1 VPVDDESRPEK
12 KKRRSRWRWIVGIA
26 LGLVL
31 ALGIAL
37 AYAVSHAEPIV
48 RARVIETLS
57 IRFKSKVELSGFH
70 VSVHHGVQVTGENL
84 RIYGDTDPNIHQP
97 GVQPL
102 IAIAEFRFGMPVW
115 NLLKT
120 PMHVRTV
127 YVKGLALN
135 IPPKQHRQQMNRLR
149 TKAAK
154 AKIFVDHY
162 IFDNAVL
169 VINTSNPDKLPLVFD
184 IESLELKAT
193 APGQP
198 LRFNANLLNPKPVGI
213 IHSVGLFGPWQADS
227 PRDTPVKG
235 GYTFS
240 DADLSTI
247 KGLGGTLSSTGEYVG
262 TLDNIVVDGR
272 TDTPDFSVSSSGH
285 PVPLRTEFHAIVDG
299 TSGDT
304 FLRPVKARILR
315 TVLLAEGFVV
325 RQKQPAG
332 RRVKLDVSIPEGRI
346 EDLLRLGIRTDPPL
360 MTGAVRLKTKF
371 DLPAA
376 DVDIADRL
384 TLAGTFQVSGVH
396 FTNDKW
402 QTKIDS
408 LSLRSQGKPKL
419 AKDHVPDNVPSEL
432 SGTFELNHGLLSF
445 RTLHFEVPGME
456 VNVAGKYSLDG
467 KEFDFHG
474 KARMEATI
482 SHMVTGW
489 KAILLKPVDPFF
501 KKHGAGTELPVK
513 ITGTKSEPHFGLDF
527 GHKSSPVEARQT
539 PFGR

>member
-1 VPVDDESRPEK
+1 M
-12 KKRRSRWRWIVGIA
+12 GIG

-31 ALGIAL
+31 AIAIAL
-37 AYAVSHAEPIV
+37 AYAISHAEPIL

-57 IRFKSKVELSGFH
+57 TRFKSRVELGGFH
-70 VSVHHGVQVTGENL
+70 VSVHHGVEVAGENL
-84 RIYGDTDPNIHQP
+84 RIYGDTDPNLHQP
-97 GVQPL
+97 GLQPL

-115 NLLKT
+115 NLIKT
-120 PMHVRTV
+120 PMHVHTV

-135 IPPKQHRQQMNRLR
+135 IPPKQQRQQMNRLR
-149 TKAAK
+149 SRAAK

-162 IFDNAVL
+162 VFDDATL
-169 VINTSNPDKLPLVFD
+169 VINTSNPEKLPLIFD
-184 IESLELKAT
+184 IENLDLKAT

-198 LRFNANLLNPKPVGI
+198 LSFDANLVNPKPVGI
-213 IHSVGLFGPWQADS
+213 IHSTGLIGPWQADG

-235 GYTFS
+235 AYSFS

-247 KGLGGTLSSTGEYVG
+247 KGLGGTLSSTGDYVG

-272 TDTPDFSVSSSGH
+272 TDTPDFSVSSSSH

-304 FLRPVKARILR
+304 FLRPVKARILH

-325 RQKQPAG
+325 REKQPAG
-332 RRVKLDVSIPEGRI
+332 RRVKLDVTIPEGRI
-346 EDLLRLGIRTDPPL
+346 EDLLRLGVRTDPPL
-360 MTGAVRLKTKF
+360 MTGAVSLKTKF

-376 DVDIADRL
+376 DADITDRL
-384 TLAGTFQVSGVH
+384 KLAGTFQVSAVH
-396 FTNDKW
+396 FTNEKW
-402 QTKIDS
+402 QAKIDS

-419 AKDHVPDNVPSEL
+419 AKEHVTDDVPSDL
-432 SGTFELNHGLLSF
+432 TGAFQLNHGLLSF
-445 RTLHFEVPGME
+445 RSLHFEVPGME
-456 VNVAGKYSLDG
+456 VEMAGKYSLDG

-474 KARMEATI
+474 KARMQATL

-527 GHKSSPVEARQT
+527 GHKSTPVEARQT